1 MKQVYIYMMLCG
13 SYHMVAGPILPK
25 DFGGVIIC
33 ENPLPSL
40 KEGED
45 AELSGIMVPTP
56 LSESETTEKGG
67 DKNVS

>member
-13 SYHMVAGPILPK
+13 SYHMVAGPIAPR
-25 DFGGVIIC
+25 DFGGLLLI
-33 ENPLPSL
+33 ENPLPHL
-40 KEGED
+40 AEGESAD
-45 AELSGIMVPTP
+45 LSGVMVPTP